1 MKGQNG
7 TDIKYLNV
15 KEVFLLDVVVFNVST
30 FPGLVYT
37 IQRKRQK
44 RPGRQNVWRFL
55 DSVQLKALS
64 STQSN
69 GNDTNVLNGT
79 AFNVEMWRTTL
90 PFSLSDKHVRRLNK
104 TTEAPSL
111 LSPTRLWLLR
121 KFSRSFEWDGGGGV
135 NFPFKKKKEN
145 SP

>member
-15 KEVFLLDVVVFNVST
+15 KKVFLVDVVIFNVST

-44 RPGRQNVWRFL
+44 RPGRKNVQCFL

-69 GNDTNVLNGT
+69 GKDKNVLNVLKET
-79 AFNVEMWRTTL
+79 TFNVQCEKHL
-90 PFSLSDKHVRRLNK
+90 KSFSKVLNK
-104 TTEAPSL
+104 TTQEMEPPVH
-111 LSPTRLWLLR
+111 SPTRL
-121 KFSRSFEWDGGGGV
+121 
-135 NFPFKKKKEN
+135 
-145 SP
+145 